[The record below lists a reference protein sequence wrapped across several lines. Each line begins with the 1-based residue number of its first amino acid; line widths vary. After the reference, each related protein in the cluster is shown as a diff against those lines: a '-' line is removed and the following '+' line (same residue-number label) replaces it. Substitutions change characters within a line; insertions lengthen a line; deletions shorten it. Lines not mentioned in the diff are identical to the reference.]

1 MYNEDWKCQFI
12 NQYTEE
18 VHTRNLCVSLFN
30 ALEEQEKK
38 WGADICTRSSMDVK
52 PFVEELVTNRKSTIN
67 QRIRVLKAYAKWCID
82 KGYPGACDGLLT
94 VPITGYEKIRTR
106 LVMGPEH
113 LQKCLDDI
121 CRPDTIDSADNTFRV
136 ICWMIF
142 NGVQDDELAEIKT
155 TDVNLSN
162 MTYRYH
168 ASDHP
173 IFPEAVRAFRSCVAS
188 TEFSMRGDTPQSAA
202 YFRNRVEGDILIRG
216 IKGIPSIQAIRV
228 DFSRRSRRIRRSA
241 ECGNRTMMLSMDRI
255 RTSGRFYRW
264 YMQERM
270 GIRPEIE
277 KYVEEEFWSKEHHV
291 ADEDSIRIQI
301 RDAIRDTKNDY
312 NSWKIAFM

>member
-12 NQYTEE
+12 NQYTKE
-18 VHTRNLCVSLFN
+18 VYTRNLCVSLFN
-30 ALEEQEKK
+30 ALEEQEEK
-38 WGADICTRSSMDVK
+38 WGADICTMSSMDVK
-52 PFVEELVTNRKSTIN
+52 PFVEDLVTNRKSTID
-67 QRIRVLKAYAKWCID
+67 QRFRVLKAYAKWCID

-94 VPITGYEKIRTR
+94 VPITGYEKIKTR

-121 CRPDTIDSADNTFRV
+121 CRPDTIDSTDNTFRV
-136 ICWMIF
+136 ICWLLF
-142 NGVQDDELAEIKT
+142 NGVSDDDLARIKT
-155 TDVNLSN
+155 TDVNLNN

-173 IFPEAVRAFRSCVAS
+173 IYPEAVRAFKSCVFS
-188 TEFSMRGDTPQSAA
+188 TEFSMRGDTPQNASH
-202 YFRNRVEGDILIRG
+202 FRNRVDGDVLIRG
-216 IKGIPSIQAIRV
+216 VRGIPGIKAIRV
-228 DFSRRSRRIRRSA
+228 DFSRRRPESG
-241 ECGNRTMMLSMDRI
+241 EGTMMLSMERI

-270 GIRPEIE
+270 GNRPEIE
-277 KYVEEEFWSKEHHV
+277 KYVKEEVMSRV
-291 ADEDSIRIQI
+291 QDVSDEKSIQRQINDCI
-301 RDAIRDTKNDY
+301 RDMKNDY